1 MSSVTREIAKFLSGY
16 AATEAI
22 GHWWMGTSTS
32 GRHLLPMDVGWFTFT
47 PAMNLFA
54 MIIWPLVLAALVY
67 YAWIRKA
74 EPVLGGRHELSEDP
88 LGARVGA

>member
-22 GHWWMGTSTS
+22 GHWWMGTW

-47 PAMNLFA
+47 PAVNLFA

-74 EPVLGGRHELSEDP
+74 EPALDHRREVGGSLNVTQT
-88 LGARVGA
+88 A